1 MQGAL
6 PSDSS
11 GTRRKRRRSRS
22 SQGLIQRSARKGY
35 SRKVEL
41 PLYGVLGSSL
51 SSGAARR
58 LLRIRQE
65 APEDCIADAP
75 LEAPQRFLA
84 GLALIC
90 LLVVVSPAP
99 SIRPGLAYR
108 HYVQGVVE
116 VSVACHRE
124 KACGAPPPRSMSQ
137 AAPCLRR
144 RRSSSAPWWGNAPR
158 RLPRPDDLRSQ
169 DGTYAEDLGEGG
181 ARGLHL
187 GFDTPVQVGDLPV
200 SSVLTSRNPS
210 EASRRLRRAEA
221 PLGRMERRMRA
232 ARSAESVLATPPG

>member
-22 SQGLIQRSARKGY
+22 SRGLIQRSARKGY

-58 LLRIRQE
+58 LLRIRHE

-90 LLVVVSPAP
+90 LLAVVSPAP

-116 VSVACHRE
+116 VSVAGHRE
-124 KACGAPPPRSMSQ
+124 SLWRTTSP
-137 AAPCLRR
+137 L
-144 RRSSSAPWWGNAPR
+144 
-158 RLPRPDDLRSQ
+158 D
-169 DGTYAEDLGEGG
+169 
-181 ARGLHL
+181 
-187 GFDTPVQVGDLPV
+187 V
-200 SSVLTSRNPS
+200 SSGAVP
-210 EASRRLRRAEA
+210 A
-221 PLGRMERRMRA
+221 
-232 ARSAESVLATPPG
+232 